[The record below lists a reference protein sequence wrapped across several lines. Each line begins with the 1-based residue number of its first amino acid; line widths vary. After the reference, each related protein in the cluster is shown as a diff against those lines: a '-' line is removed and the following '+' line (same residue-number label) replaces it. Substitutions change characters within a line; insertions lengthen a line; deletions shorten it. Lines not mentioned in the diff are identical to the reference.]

1 VNTENIPAFV
11 VTEPRPAKYTTNT
24 FPTLCWGAIIGGTV
38 AAIGIQILL
47 SLLGMGAGLAMFA
60 PMTDIHPATAFSEE
74 AAAIWTGCALVAL
87 FFGAVI
93 AGRFSHSLH
102 GGFVHGIMVWCLTL
116 IITLILVSMGTSMV
130 MGGALKVLSASV
142 GIGGKAVVSGI
153 GDVIKDGAKRSSD
166 QIQSFVQEAVQSI
179 STNAAPKATTRA
191 SREIGFAV
199 TKLFAPG
206 NDVNSQT
213 NRAAAIKALMDYTQV
228 SEADATKTVDDWTVS
243 YNNLKAELD
252 HLKITAEQK
261 AKEAADQAA
270 SDLSNAAIWSF
281 SGLLIGLL
289 VSAGGG
295 VLGGDHAMRRVK
307 ALRETEALVH

>member
-1 VNTENIPAFV
+1 VNTENVPAV
-11 VTEPRPAKYTTNT
+11 VISERAPVQRVVDT

-38 AAIGIQILL
+38 AAIGIQVLL
-47 SLLGMGAGLAMFA
+47 SILGVGAGLAMFT
-60 PMTDIHPATAFSEE
+60 PMTDARPAAAFSEE

-116 IITLILVSMGTSMV
+116 IITLVLVSMGTGMV
-130 MGGALKVLSASV
+130 MGGALKVLGTSI
-142 GIGGKAVVSGI
+142 GTGGKAVASAV
-153 GDVIKDGAKRSSD
+153 GDVVKDGAKRSSD

-191 SREIGFAV
+191 NREISFAV

-213 NRAAAIKALMDYTQV
+213 NRAAVIKALMDYTQV
-228 SEADATKTVDDWTVS
+228 SEAEATKTVDDWTLS
-243 YNNLKAELD
+243 YNNLKTELD
-252 HLKITAEQK
+252 NLKTTAEQK

-270 SDLSNAAIWSF
+270 SNLSSAAIWSF

-295 VLGGDHAMRRVK
+295 VLGGDHALRRVK
-307 ALRETEALVH
+307 VLRETERLGS